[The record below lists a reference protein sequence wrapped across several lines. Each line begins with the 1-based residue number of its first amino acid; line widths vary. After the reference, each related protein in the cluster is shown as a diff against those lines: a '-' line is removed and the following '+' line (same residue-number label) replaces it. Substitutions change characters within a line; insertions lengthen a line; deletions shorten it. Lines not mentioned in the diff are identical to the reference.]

1 MAPAPQMYRC
11 SFPGCPV
18 PVSVHISLIETLQRI
33 VRNESG
39 DRQGIL
45 CGQPSAVGAVVESS
59 HALPVFG
66 MEEMRQA
73 IAEARDPV
81 VGYYRIR
88 EGDSLELT
96 PAENNLA
103 VTLFSKPGSV
113 ILLIERRASGPEA
126 NFFFL
131 EHGAYLNLP
140 LLEFPLDVARLTERE
155 AQRVRRI
162 DDDAVVGDIPAPA
175 PGLPQPGSGSS
186 SPSAAANGK
195 PASPRP
201 PASHLPPASRLWIFA
216 IVILAAAVASFSAAL
231 FLYRPRNPIGNVGA
245 AASAPLAARTSLR
258 AERQGEDLKILWDL
272 NSPEVAGATSGVLD
286 IDDGGAKRQIP
297 MTADQVRFGS
307 LLYTPVSEQVSM
319 RLTAL
324 KDNKSTMQESVLVL
338 LRRPQQ
344 PQSGS
349 KGQPITRIPFEVKT
363 ERLPPTRAFVP
374 PSGNRETKPTVKL
387 EDPPALQAANPQR
400 VDLPGP
406 LRIGSVSAPPALAAP
421 RTEPAKTAAIQAG
434 TQRVD
439 LPAPSSLGSVSPP
452 AIVLP
457 RNEPAKPASQTSSQR
472 VDLPASSPPSSSPS
486 SSPSSPP
493 SSSPGSGSP
502 SAAITAPR
510 SDLAKQASQ
519 TTTQRVDAPAQPPQ
533 GQVSLPQAG
542 TLPKGDPAKSLED
555 GYVAPVLI
563 AQAGVQTPRELLP
576 ILTKPVAVSV
586 RVDVNEAGRVTRA
599 EAIAE
604 KGIHALLLRA
614 ATDAARL
621 CRFQPARRGQTPVSS
636 NVTIVFHIGPEK

>member
-1 MAPAPQMYRC
+1 MATSERAAAPQIYRC
-11 SFPGCPV
+11 TFPGCPV
-18 PVSVHISLIETLQRI
+18 PVSIHISLIETLQRI

-59 HALPVFG
+59 HALAVFG
-66 MEEMRQA
+66 VDETRRA
-73 IAEARDPV
+73 IAEAHDPV

-113 ILLIERRASGPEA
+113 ILLIERRAGGPEA

-162 DDDAVVGDIPAPA
+162 DEEAVANAAA
-175 PGLPQPGSGSS
+175 PGLPPPSS
-186 SPSAAANGK
+186 ASSLPSAAANEK
-195 PASPRP
+195 AASPMQ
-201 PASHLPPASRLWIFA
+201 PATRLWTFA
-216 IVILAAAVASFSAAL
+216 AVVLVAVASFSAAL
-231 FLYRPRNPIGNVGA
+231 FLYRPNDRVISVGA
-245 AASAPLAARTSLR
+245 ARSALPAARTSLR

-286 IDDGGAKRQIP
+286 IDDGGSKRQIP

-319 RLTAL
+319 RLTTL
-324 KDNKSTMQESVLVL
+324 KDNQSTKQESVLVL

-349 KGQPITRIPFEVKT
+349 KGQPITRVPFEVKT
-363 ERLPPTRAFVP
+363 ERLASNRAFVP
-374 PSGNRETKPTVKL
+374 PAGNRETKPLVKL
-387 EDPPALQAANPQR
+387 EIPPAVQANSQR
-400 VDLPGP
+400 VELPAP
-406 LRIGSVSAPPALAAP
+406 LRMESVPAPPAIAAP
-421 RTEPAKTAAIQAG
+421 RTEPAKTAIQ
-434 TQRVD
+434 TSPQRVD
-439 LPAPSSLGSVSPP
+439 LLAPSPAGSVSPP
-452 AIVLP
+452 AIALP
-457 RNEPAKPASQTSSQR
+457 KSEPAKTATQASPQRVDVPAPSSPGSVTPSPAIRSEPVKPAIQTSSQR
-472 VDLPASSPPSSSPS
+472 VDSPAHSPLGPASSPPAI
-486 SSPSSPP
+486 
-493 SSSPGSGSP
+493 
-502 SAAITAPR
+502 AAPN
-510 SDLAKQASQ
+510 SEPAKQPEES
-519 TTTQRVDAPAQPPQ
+519 
-533 GQVSLPQAG
+533 
-542 TLPKGDPAKSLED
+542 
-555 GYVAPVLI
+555 YVAPVLI
-563 AQAGVQTPRELLP
+563 AQEGVHTPRELLP

-599 EAIAE
+599 DAIAE

-636 NVTIVFHIGPEK
+636 TVTIVFHIGPEK